1 MRTPEHTFLHRG
13 EQTFVYKGKREDFM
27 AHGDYW
33 WSSLI
38 YWQISERVSMLNG
51 SKDDTANVVK
61 VSPNVKSFNGS

>member
-1 MRTPEHTFLHRG
+1 M
-13 EQTFVYKGKREDFM
+13 YKGKREDFM